1 VPRKTVCFLQQIKR
15 LESLPKAM
23 LDSSSILLH
32 ESNTVYS
39 MRVLF
44 DRRLPITALEDDGPT
59 SYRDIINDFD
69 YEYYNP
75 G

>member
-1 VPRKTVCFLQQIKR
+1 
-15 LESLPKAM
+15 M

-32 ESNTVYS
+32 LSNTVYS